1 MKLFTMQCWLVF
13 LGVIVVGV
21 IAPAAYADV
30 FGSGENAFE
39 IEFVTIGD
47 PGNAPDDP
55 PNPAGAVDYVY
66 RVGKYEV
73 PEDAVLKANAASAV
87 AGEPLGITLDE
98 RGPDK
103 PATSI
108 TWFEAA
114 RFVNWLNTST
124 GRAPAYKFDDG
135 PGGSGKF
142 QLWEPSDPGYN
153 ANNLFR
159 NRRAF
164 YFLPSIDE
172 WHKAAYY
179 DPTSDRYFD
188 YPTGSDSVPDGID
201 FIGDTNFEAVFFD
214 GAANDGPND
223 IDDVGLL
230 SPFGTAGQGG
240 NVAEWEETTFGREN
254 NNPHASRAYRGGG
267 WGNISS
273 HMLALNRNAI
283 TPNFQS
289 DFFGFR
295 IVSVPEPSS
304 LLLAIFNV
312 ILLLGPRF
320 RVIGKCTFESH

>member
-1 MKLFTMQCWLVF
+1 MKLFSMKFWLVF
-13 LGVIVVGV
+13 LGVVVVGV
-21 IAPAAYADV
+21 VAPAAYADV

-55 PNPAGAVDYVY
+55 LNPAGAVDYVY
-66 RVGKYEV
+66 RLGKYEV
-73 PEDAVLKANAASAV
+73 PEDAVLKANAASAA

-114 RFVNWLNTST
+114 RFVNWLNTSK

-142 QLWEPSDPGYN
+142 QLWEPSDPGYD

-201 FIGDTNFEAVFFD
+201 FVGDTDFEAVFFD
-214 GAANDGPND
+214 GGNQLGPND
-223 IDDVGLL
+223 INDVGLL
-230 SPFGTAGQGG
+230 SPFNTSGQGG
-240 NVAEWEETTFGREN
+240 NVREWQEAAFDRLSDVPDEQR
-254 NNPHASRAYRGGG
+254 SLLGGSFADHPNVLLA
-267 WGNISS
+267 GNSGIGTGPGFVSS
-273 HMLALNRNAI
+273 I
-283 TPNFQS
+283 V
-289 DFFGFR
+289 GFR
-295 IVSVPEPSS
+295 ISAIVPEPSALSFIGIAFVGVCS
-304 LLLAIFNV
+304 LRLRLAF
-312 ILLLGPRF
+312 PCF
-320 RVIGKCTFESH
+320 